1 MKKTTAKNI
10 LAKTTAAA
18 VVIALIAGADA
29 WLMNDRMTA
38 LHASAAATE
47 AAGEEEPSPADK
59 NELMKNAASDLA
71 AKYGT
76 YLESASQT
84 AKEMREEALKA
95 VKEEDASLAQEWL
108 DTLVEQF
115 DENDIQGSTA
125 SCFTE
130 ESSEEEMIA
139 VIQLLSAVYQGEIS
153 TEILSFDNGSIHTV
167 DYEDTDSFIVAC
179 LVCLAGFLVNVTV
192 SLFCPAACLPLWS
205 AGPAAAP
212 ARFRL
217 IRPARPAAAP
227 ASNILT
233 TYTMTWSWDGRECGR
248 PAAAAA
254 EQVNLYTTISAPNAA
269 ARVCTSKQRGRVRDR
284 GLRDKES
291 AGSAQRTSEAV
302 RETVREMRE

>member
-38 LHASAAATE
+38 LHASAAATEAAGEEEPAAAAAAE

-153 TEILSFDNGSIHTV
+153 TEILSFDKDG
-167 DYEDTDSFIVAC
+167 FVAR
-179 LVCLAGFLVNVTV
+179 LRGDNASGVFPFTFRDGIAVLSG
-192 SLFCPAACLPLWS
+192 SLFTSMVCGTCGGTGQIPSYTTCATCGGTGQQYFDNVYYDLVMGWQGMWQACSGCGGAGQFVYYNICP
-205 AGPAAAP
+205 
-212 ARFRL
+212 
-217 IRPARPAAAP
+217 
-227 ASNILT
+227 
-233 TYTMTWSWDGRECGR
+233 ECG
-248 PAAAAA
+248 
-254 EQVNLYTTISAPNAA
+254 
-269 ARVCTSKQRGRVRDR
+269 G
-284 GLRDKES
+284 
-291 AGSAQRTSEAV
+291 AGVHQ
-302 RETVREMRE
+302 